1 MREPVPAWV
10 LAHLR
15 PGEEPLYWCRPS
27 MVGILPI
34 FASTVAGIGILV
46 AQHMWGL
53 ESPGLVQGQPALVLA
68 VLGLA
73 GGFVRQLARLRFTTY
88 VVTRE
93 RFYALTTF
101 LARDAK
107 SVPLSRVSTVSL
119 RRGVMGWLLGYWS
132 ARVGLYGEEK
142 HGIDVP
148 AVREGARLLDELAAG
163 QRRASDAAWLLRGD

>member
-1 MREPVPAWV
+1 MSGPAPAWV
-10 LAHLR
+10 LANLR

-27 MVGILPI
+27 MIGILPI
-34 FASTVAGIGILV
+34 FASTVAGITILV
-46 AQHMWGL
+46 AQHTWGL

-68 VLGLA
+68 VMGLT

-101 LARDAK
+101 FARDAK
-107 SVPLSRVSTVSL
+107 SVPLSRVSTVSV
-119 RRGVMGWLLGYWS
+119 RRGAMGWLLGYWS
-132 ARVGLYGEEK
+132 ARVGLYGEERSA
-142 HGIDVP
+142 IQMP
-148 AVREGARLLDELAAG
+148 AIREGARLLDELAAG